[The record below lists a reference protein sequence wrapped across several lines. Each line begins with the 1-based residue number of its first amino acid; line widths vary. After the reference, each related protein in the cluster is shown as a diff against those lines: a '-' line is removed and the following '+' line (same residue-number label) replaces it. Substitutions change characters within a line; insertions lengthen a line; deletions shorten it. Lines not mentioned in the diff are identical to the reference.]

1 MRDEWK
7 RTLRTAIQ
15 VAISVSACAPALV
28 PALGLS
34 ATAGVGATV
43 LALAAVVTRVM
54 QVPQVA
60 SLLNK
65 YFKVPMP

>member
-7 RTLRTAIQ
+7 RTLRTVVQ
-15 VAISVSACAPALV
+15 VAVSVSLCAPALV

-43 LALAAVVTRVM
+43 LALSAVVTRVM
-54 QVPQVA
+54 QIPQIA
-60 SLLNK
+60 ELLDRHLK
-65 YFKVPMP
+65 IPKP

>member
-7 RTLRTAIQ
+7 RTLRTVVQ
-15 VAISVSACAPALV
+15 VAISVSACAPLLV

-34 ATAGVGATV
+34 VTAGVGATV
-43 LALAAVVTRVM
+43 LALAAAVTRLM
-54 QVPQVA
+54 QIPAVA
-60 SLLNK
+60 IPLNK